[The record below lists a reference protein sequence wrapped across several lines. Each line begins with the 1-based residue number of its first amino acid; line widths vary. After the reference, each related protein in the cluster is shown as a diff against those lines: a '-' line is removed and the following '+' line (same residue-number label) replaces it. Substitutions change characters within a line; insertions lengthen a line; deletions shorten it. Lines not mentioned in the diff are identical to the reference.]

1 MKKAYIYFLAPLVG
15 LIAFGAV
22 YWNFSAGY
30 EQREADKA
38 AAFKKS
44 RNDKMLEEVRL
55 REKAVKD
62 AVVAQEKRKKE
73 RELKDA
79 KDRKDK
85 EDRENAIQARAKAFR
100 DAEKLQ
106 KQAERLTKDIALVK
120 EEITKIEDDKKRSS
134 DEALFLKGF
143 VKKVEGNAKAL
154 NDVLVKIEAADAA
167 AAAAA
172 KAAAA
177 AAAAAKK

>member
-1 MKKAYIYFLAPLVG
+1 MKKAYIYFLVPLIG
-15 LIAFGAV
+15 LIVFGAV

-30 EQREADKA
+30 EQREADKV
-38 AAFKKS
+38 AAFKKV
-44 RNDKMLEEVRL
+44 RNDKALEEARL

-73 RELKDA
+73 KETKDA

-85 EDRENAIQARAKAFR
+85 EDRENAAQARAKAFR

-106 KQAERLTKDIALVK
+106 KQAERLAKDIGTVK
-120 EEITKIEDDKKRSS
+120 EEIAKIEEDKKRSA
-134 DEALFLKGF
+134 DEALFLKTF

-154 NDVLVKIEAADAA
+154 NDVLEKIAAADAA
-167 AAAAA
+167 AEAAA

-177 AAAAAKK
+177 AAAAVKK

>member
-1 MKKAYIYFLAPLVG
+1 MKKAYIYFLVPLVG

-22 YWNFSAGY
+22 YWNFNAGY
-30 EQREADKA
+30 EQREADKIS
-38 AAFKKS
+38 AFKKQ
-44 RNDKMLEEVRL
+44 RNDKMLEEARL

-73 RELKDA
+73 KEVKDA

-85 EDRENAIQARAKAFR
+85 EDRENANQARAKAFR

-106 KQAERLTKDIALVK
+106 KQAERLSKDIGTVK
-120 EEITKIEDDKKRSS
+120 EEVAKIEEDKKRSA

-154 NDVLVKIEAADAA
+154 NDVLEKIAAADAA
-167 AAAAA
+167 AEAAA

>member
-1 MKKAYIYFLAPLVG
+1 MKKAYIYFLVPLVG

-30 EQREADKA
+30 EQREADKV
-38 AAFKKS
+38 AAFKKL
-44 RNDKMLEEVRL
+44 RNDKMLEEARL

-62 AVVAQEKRKKE
+62 AVLAQETRKKE
-73 RELKDA
+73 KELKDA

-85 EDRENAIQARAKAFR
+85 EDRENATQARAKAFR

-106 KQAERLTKDIALVK
+106 KQAERLAKEIDVVKAEIA
-120 EEITKIEDDKKRSS
+120 KIEEDKKRSS

-143 VKKVEGNAKAL
+143 VKKVESNAKAL
-154 NDVLVKIEAADAA
+154 NDVLAKIEAADAA
-167 AAAAA
+167 AEAAA

-177 AAAAAKK
+177 AALATKK